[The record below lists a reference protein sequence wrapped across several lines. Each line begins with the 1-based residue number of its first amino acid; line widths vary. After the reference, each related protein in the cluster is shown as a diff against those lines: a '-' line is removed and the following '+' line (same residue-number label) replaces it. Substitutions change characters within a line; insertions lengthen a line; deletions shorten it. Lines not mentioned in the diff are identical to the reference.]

1 MRFVHKRS
9 ALSGFPSIKVE
20 FREKSWKLVAG
31 GITKNV
37 RKTDNRFQVKLG
49 RSSPVRLQITPI
61 SVTLISVMT
70 PENPFVFGEII
81 DDARFV
87 DRTEELSQLVRDLGD
102 GQKVFLLS
110 PRRFGKSSLVAV
122 ALFKLKKRHIHT
134 VNLTVSSYSSYAQ
147 FLEKFAEKV
156 LRAAGPWERV
166 KDWISRFGRQVK
178 PDINYNLNT
187 GEVSVSI
194 GKGTGFDP
202 APIAPD
208 VFALPGEL
216 TKNGGFRMA
225 ICLDEFQQISEF
237 DGGSI
242 ENAIRNQVQQQ
253 REVGYVF
260 AGSQPSLMQ
269 EMLSSKRPFHKAG
282 PQMFLDKIPAEAWEE
297 FITSQFRR
305 RGRTIDR
312 EAVAALLATADLI
325 PYDVQR
331 IAHELWD
338 YAEIAD
344 KRTLSTPDVKRVINK
359 LVIGQST
366 YYELLWEQL
375 PARQRATLQALAHRG
390 ASEIY
395 SQAVRGEFRLGPASS
410 VQKALQS
417 LDARDIID
425 RYRGEYFFL
434 DPLLLCWIRSKVA

>member
-1 MRFVHKRS
+1 
-9 ALSGFPSIKVE
+9 
-20 FREKSWKLVAG
+20 
-31 GITKNV
+31 
-37 RKTDNRFQVKLG
+37 
-49 RSSPVRLQITPI
+49 
-61 SVTLISVMT
+61 MT

-87 DRTEELSQLVRDLGD
+87 DRTQELSQLVRDLAD

-122 ALFKLKKRHIHT
+122 AMLKLKKRHIHT

-178 PDINYNLNT
+178 PDINYNINT

-216 TKNGGFRMA
+216 TKNAGFRMA
-225 ICLDEFQQISEF
+225 ICLDEFQQISEL

-242 ENAIRNQVQQQ
+242 ENAIRNQVQPR

-260 AGSQPSLMQ
+260 AGSQPSLME
-269 EMLSSKRPFHKAG
+269 EMLSAKRPFHKAG
-282 PQMFLDKIPAEAWEE
+282 PQMFLDKIPAKDWKDS
-297 FITSQFRR
+297 ITRQFRK
-305 RGRTIDR
+305 RGRSLDELGLET
-312 EAVAALLATADLI
+312 LLASADLI

-338 YAEIAD
+338 YAELKD
-344 KRTLSTPDVKRVINK
+344 KRHEDVSDVNPVIE
-359 LVIGQST
+359 S
-366 YYELLWEQL
+366 LLM
-375 PARQRATLQALAHRG
+375 
-390 ASEIY
+390 
-395 SQAVRGEFRLGPASS
+395 
-410 VQKALQS
+410 
-417 LDARDIID
+417 
-425 RYRGEYFFL
+425 
-434 DPLLLCWIRSKVA
+434 